1 MGGVERAEGENEG
14 GSEMSDEINIAS
26 PSIAAPMHIL
36 KTVEMKV
43 TLSEETLKELFA
55 AIALQKL
62 MPQQQ
67 VADYVTSARELA
79 AAMMKAR
86 KEDSK

>member
-1 MGGVERAEGENEG
+1 MEG
-14 GSEMSDEINIAS
+14 GSEMNI
-26 PSIAAPMHIL
+26 PLHVGKIQI
-36 KTVEMKV
+36 EV

>member
-1 MGGVERAEGENEG
+1 MNMPRPVGKIQIE
-14 GSEMSDEINIAS
+14 
-26 PSIAAPMHIL
+26 
-36 KTVEMKV
+36 V

-55 AIALQKL
+55 AVALHKL

-79 AAMMKAR
+79 SAMMKAR
-86 KEDSK
+86 NEEAK

>member
-1 MGGVERAEGENEG
+1 
-14 GSEMSDEINIAS
+14 MSDEEISIAS
-26 PSIAAPMHIL
+26 PSIAQPMHIL

-43 TLSEETLKELFA
+43 TLSDETLKELFA
-55 AIALQKL
+55 AIALHKL

-79 AAMMKAR
+79 EAMMKAR
-86 KEDSK
+86 KEEA